1 MSQQTQIA
9 LDPSLNLTPEELTAA
24 WNASPEAL
32 AAGTLMPERSPQES
46 YLSSDAVVLVLQTAV
61 TIASTLLAD
70 LLYDLLKE
78 KFYPQKPKV
87 VTIDQG
93 DGRPTIVITIEE

>member
-1 MSQQTQIA
+1 MSQEFQIA

-32 AAGTLMPERSPQES
+32 AAGRLTTERTALES
-46 YLSSDAVVLVLQTAV
+46 YLSADAAVLLLQTAV

-78 KFYPQKPKV
+78 KFYPKKPKV

>member
-1 MSQQTQIA
+1 MSQEFQIA

-32 AAGTLMPERSPQES
+32 AAGQLAPERTALES
-46 YLSSDAVVLVLQTAV
+46 YLSADAAVLLLQTAV

-78 KFYPQKPKV
+78 KFYPKKPKV
-87 VTIDQG
+87 ITIDQG
-93 DGRPTIVITIEE
+93 DGRPTIVITVED

>member
-1 MSQQTQIA
+1 MSQEFQIA

-32 AAGTLMPERSPQES
+32 AAGSLATEGAAPKSFLPPE
-46 YLSSDAVVLVLQTAV
+46 AAVLVLQTAV

-78 KFYPQKPKV
+78 KFYPKKPKV

-93 DGRPTIVITIEE
+93 DGRPTIVVTIED